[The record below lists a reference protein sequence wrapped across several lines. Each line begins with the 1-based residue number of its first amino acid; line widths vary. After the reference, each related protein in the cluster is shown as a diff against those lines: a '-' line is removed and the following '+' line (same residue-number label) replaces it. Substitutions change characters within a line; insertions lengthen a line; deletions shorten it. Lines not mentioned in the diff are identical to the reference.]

1 MDLNRYYTIMVIPE
15 GQAAQRAFRIRQW
28 HLQAG
33 AIAIVI
39 IFLLMILFFASYSKI
54 MVRAALTDKLQQENE
69 QLLKY
74 QYKVKILEEN
84 INQMREMVTRLTTLA
99 GIDYKFPDIPDDST
113 LFAAIEGSPAA
124 AIVRSGTDLNMPQGL
139 PIEGVISQ
147 GFQVR
152 SNTRYHPGID
162 IATPVGTPVLATASG
177 LVVYADFDS
186 TYGNMLVLR
195 HNDTVTTLYGHNESL
210 LVAAGQEV
218 PAGGRIALSGNTG
231 KSTAPHLHYEVR
243 INDEPINPVESPYDQ
258 EERK

>member
-1 MDLNRYYTIMVIPE
+1 MIIPE
-15 GQAAQRAFRIRQW
+15 GQSAQRAFRLRQW

-33 AIAIVI
+33 AIAIVLVL
-39 IFLLMILFFASYSKI
+39 LLMILFFASYSKI
-54 MVRAALTDKLQQENE
+54 MVRAALTDKLQAENE

-74 QYKVKILEEN
+74 QYKVRILEEN
-84 INQMREMVTRLTTLA
+84 VNQMRDMVTRLTTLA
-99 GIDYKFPDIPDDST
+99 GIDYKFPEIPDDST

-152 SNTRYHPGID
+152 STARYHPGVD

-195 HNDTVTTLYGHNESL
+195 HNDTVTSIYGHNETL
-210 LVAAGQEV
+210 LVTVGQEV
-218 PAGGRIALSGNTG
+218 PAGGRVALSGNTG

-258 EERK
+258 KERK